1 MFSEEL
7 FGELHNAVRKPHL
20 AKRINRSSYEALVSV
35 LRRNS
40 ELIDVHTTVDVCR
53 DPKDNFLLALAK
65 DGDADYL
72 ITGDLDLLTMQEF
85 ENTKI
90 VTLTKFETATKQSR
104 NF

>member
-20 AKRINRSSYEALVSV
+20 AKRINQTSYEALVSV

-40 ELIDVHTTVDVCR
+40 ELVDVRTIVDVCR
-53 DPKDNFLLALAK
+53 DPKDNFLLALAN

-85 ENTKI
+85 GNTKI
-90 VTLTKFETATKQSR
+90 VTLSKFETVTKQSR